1 VAEIDELHPDL
12 RALVGSVVHERY
24 RVDELL
30 GRGGM
35 GAVFKGYHL
44 NLHRGVAIKVV
55 RPEVGRD
62 AGMTARFAREAHSV
76 SRLDHPN
83 CVRVSDFGTTDR
95 GMHYLIMELLEG
107 KELQASLGQPWSAER
122 AIDVAIQI
130 LEGLDHAHHCGVI
143 HRDLKPDNVFVTV
156 NYRGDT
162 VIKLVD
168 FGIAKLLDDEVAP
181 LTREGM
187 VFGTPRYM
195 SPEQASGGKLDAR
208 TDLYAVGLLLYEMLT
223 GHPPF
228 RSDDAVIVLRMHM
241 LAPPPELPATVP
253 PALAAVVMKLLAKS
267 RVDRFASARETIET
281 LEQVR
286 ASLASAPSIAPAGPV
301 VLAPN
306 QATQPDM
313 PPWQS
318 SPTHVADVPRP
329 ATTSSS
335 QMAWWHPWAAG
346 AGAVMLLLM
355 AFGAWQATREPDASS
370 DSDSSAVASSAADSG
385 PKLPLRDDFNCSDGR
400 CTCAAGRRCDLD
412 CPREGCELGCT
423 KTRSCTL
430 ECGEGCRASCVD
442 AAESC
447 TITLGNDG
455 EASCEGSASCR
466 VTCQGACEV
475 QCPEGDCQV
484 TCKRDKG
491 RAARRCDDALVC
503 GRDC

>member
-1 VAEIDELHPDL
+1 VGEIDELHPDL
-12 RALVGSVVHERY
+12 KSLVGSIIHERY

-55 RPEVGRD
+55 HPQVGRD

-83 CVRVSDFGTTDR
+83 CVRVSDFGTTEG
-95 GMHYLIMELLEG
+95 GMHYLVMELLEG
-107 KELQASLGQPWSAER
+107 KELQAHLGQPWSAAR

-130 LEGLDHAHHCGVI
+130 LDGLDHAHHCGVI

-168 FGIAKLLDDEVAP
+168 FGIAKLLDDEAAP
-181 LTREGM
+181 LTRTGM

-195 SPEQASGGKLDAR
+195 SPEQATGGKLDAR

-228 RSDDAVIVLRMHM
+228 QADDAVIVLRMHI
-241 LAPPPELPATVP
+241 LASPPELPATVP
-253 PALAAVVMKLLAKS
+253 PALAAIVMKLLAKS
-267 RVDRFASARETIET
+267 RVDRFASAGETIQA
-281 LEQVR
+281 LEHAR
-286 ASLASAPSIAPAGPV
+286 ASLTSAPPAVPVEPTPPSPQAWESAP
-301 VLAPN
+301 
-306 QATQPDM
+306 TYPDAM
-313 PPWQS
+313 
-318 SPTHVADVPRP
+318 PRP
-329 ATTSSS
+329 VTGGGST
-335 QMAWWHPWAAG
+335 MVWWHPWAAG

-355 AFGAWQATREPDASS
+355 AFGAWQATREVDANS
-370 DSDSSAVASSAADSG
+370 DSNSAAQ
-385 PKLPLRDDFNCSDGR
+385 PKPPLRDDFNCSDGR
-400 CTCAAGRRCDLD
+400 CTCVAGARCDLD

-430 ECGEGCRASCVD
+430 ACGEGCRASCVD
-442 AAESC
+442 ASESC
-447 TITLGNDG
+447 AITLGNDG
-455 EASCEGSASCR
+455 EASCEGSARCR
-466 VTCQGACEV
+466 VTCKGTCEV
-475 QCPEGDCQV
+475 QCPDGSCDV
-484 TCKRDKG
+484 TCQGDRG
-491 RAARRCDDALVC
+491 RAARRCDDTLVC